1 MFQVHIN
8 ENYIK
13 ELLQEAINA
22 KLDSVSQELV
32 FWDMKEL
39 QRRTRMSVNT
49 MKDHF
54 FYDEDF
60 PKAKVGNK
68 WYFPAT
74 ETEDFLLKWLS
85 TKR

>member
-49 MKDHF
+49 MKEHF

-68 WYFPAT
+68 CIFQRQK
-74 ETEDFLLKWLS
+74 LKIFYLNG
-85 TKR
+85 